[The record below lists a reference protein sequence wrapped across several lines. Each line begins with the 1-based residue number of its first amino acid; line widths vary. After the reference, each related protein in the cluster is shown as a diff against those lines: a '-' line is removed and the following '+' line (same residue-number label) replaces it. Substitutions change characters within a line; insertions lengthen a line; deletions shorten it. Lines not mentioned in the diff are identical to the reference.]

1 MIISQLFT
9 DLNRRSYAA
18 VPEADALTEE
28 HALQE
33 AALVDVRFSVVES
46 TAGLLFDL
54 RTALGFRMANTG
66 VIIVRRVFDLQ
77 WETST
82 IVPYP
87 WVSYMVMG
95 SFLQTN
101 EGFFS
106 LSVGLEPSAWL
117 RLKAMSAEFFV
128 GDVRDLPETQPD
140 FGGDNDTIIRAGMA
154 NWDSQFE
161 PEWATFLDEQR
172 P

>member
-9 DLNRRSYAA
+9 DPDRRSYAA
-18 VPEADALTEE
+18 ALEADALTEE

-66 VIIVRRVFDLQ
+66 VIIVRGVHDLQ

-82 IVPYP
+82 VAPFP
-87 WVSYMVMG
+87 WICYMVMG
-95 SFLQTN
+95 SFLRKD
-101 EGFFS
+101 EGVFS
-106 LSVGLEPSAWL
+106 LSVGMEPSAWL
-117 RLKAMSAEFFV
+117 RLKAVSAEFFV
-128 GDVRDLPETQPD
+128 GNVLGLSEAQPD
-140 FGGDNDTIIRAGMA
+140 FGEDNDTLIRAGMP
-154 NWDSQFE
+154 NWESQFE
-161 PEWATFLDEQR
+161 PEWATFLDEFK
-172 P
+172 